1 MAGPDFYTILGVS
14 RTASPDEIK
23 SAHRELVKKYHPDLF
38 PGATQKA
45 RANKKL
51 QQINEAYAILS
62 NAERRRQYD
71 SRTSQ
76 TATVVN
82 PAASAGERRSTAS
95 FRRPPTVSARENLA
109 RRANEKFNQ
118 IAKAL
123 SSLAKKA
130 WNAYGDLSREI
141 RTAKQAA
148 ASQSASNSRQSRTT
162 AAKTWNFLRRWT
174 RQVSVKVTAAIL
186 SIMVLILILR
196 AVWEQPEMTIEWTLL
211 QSTVV
216 DLPRDDPGVKPGER
230 NWSLLG
236 YHSSKAQ
243 CAESLKQR
251 VAVDGQSG
259 SKVFLDERTG
269 TIAMTIYGKTEAAL
283 TEEFLRAKLK
293 QGNPAGLD
301 PKVLENQARE
311 EARELLRKDG
321 LTQRVKHYQC
331 RETEVVK
338 PDSWLRSKLRQI
350 GLIS

>member
-71 SRTSQ
+71 SRYFQ
-76 TATVVN
+76 RATVVK
-82 PAASAGERRSTAS
+82 PAAAAGKRRSTAT
-95 FRRPPTVSARENLA
+95 FRRPLAVPAWENLA
-109 RRANEKFNQ
+109 RRSNEELQRITKIFRSLS
-118 IAKAL
+118 KA
-123 SSLAKKA
+123 ARDYYK
-130 WNAYGDLSREI
+130 DLSQKA

-148 ASQSASNSRQSRTT
+148 ATQSASTSGQSRP
-162 AAKTWNFLRRWT
+162 AAAMVWSFVRRWT
-174 RQVSVKVTAAIL
+174 RWVSVKMTAGIL
-186 SIMVLILILR
+186 GIMILVLIVR
-196 AVWEQPEMTIEWTLL
+196 AVWEQPEITIEWTLL

-216 DLPRDDPGVKPGER
+216 DPLRDDPGQKPGER
-230 NWSLLG
+230 HWSPLG

-243 CAESLKQR
+243 CVESLKQR
-251 VAVDGQSG
+251 VAVDEQGG

-269 TIAMTIYGKTEAAL
+269 TIAMTIYGKTEAVL
-283 TEEFLRAKLK
+283 TQEFLREKLK
-293 QGNPAGLD
+293 QGNAADVD
-301 PKVLENQARE
+301 PQVLEKQARE
-311 EARELLRKDG
+311 EAEEVVRKNG
-321 LTQRVKHYQC
+321 FIQRVKHYQC
-331 RETEVVK
+331 RETQVVK
-338 PDSWLRSKLRQI
+338 PESWLRNKLRQV

>member
-14 RTASPDEIK
+14 HTASPDEIK
-23 SAHRELVKKYHPDLF
+23 AAHRELVKKYHPDLF
-38 PGATQKA
+38 PGAKQKA
-45 RANKKL
+45 QANKKL
-51 QQINEAYAILS
+51 QQINEAYATLS
-62 NAERRRQYD
+62 NPERRRQYD
-71 SRTSQ
+71 SRYPPRV
-76 TATVVN
+76 TVVN
-82 PAASAGERRSTAS
+82 PARSAGERRSTAS
-95 FRRPPTVSARENLA
+95 FRRPPTFSARENLA

-118 IAKAL
+118 IAKTL

-130 WNAYGDLSREI
+130 WNTYGDLSREI
-141 RTAKQAA
+141 RTARQAA
-148 ASQSASNSRQSRTT
+148 ASDSRQSRTA

-174 RQVSVKVTAAIL
+174 RKVSVKVTAAIL
-186 SIMVLILILR
+186 GIMVLILILR
-196 AVWEQPEMTIEWTLL
+196 AVWEQPEMTTEWTLL

-230 NWSLLG
+230 NWSPLG
-236 YHSSKAQ
+236 YHGSKAQ

-251 VAVDGQSG
+251 VAVDGESG

-269 TIAMTIYGKTEAAL
+269 MIAMTIYGKTEAAL

-293 QGNPAGLD
+293 QGNPAGVD

-321 LTQRVKHYQC
+321 LTQRVKYYQC

-338 PDSWLRSKLRQI
+338 PDSWLRSKLKQI
-350 GLIS
+350 GIIS